1 MMAGRVEGNVCIVTG
16 GGRNIGRAIAE
27 RLGEEG
33 AKVVVVDLDDIGAE
47 VAETIEEGEGGEATF
62 AQCDCTDEDAVA
74 TMVERAVERWG
85 GVDGLVNNVAYAE
98 NESVLE
104 CSEDDWERVMDV
116 TLKTAFLCTKHAAA
130 AMKES
135 GGGAIVNVASTS
147 GHRGTPEKVAYCTA
161 KGGLLNFTRQ
171 TAVDLADHD
180 VRVNTLTPT
189 RTGSAVGF
197 EEGGPGRN
205 TDGILRDRLG
215 EPIDQA
221 NGALFLL
228 SDEADFVNGTQ
239 LVVDGGYLASY

>member
-1 MMAGRVEGNVCIVTG
+1 MAGRVDGKVCIVTG
-16 GGRNIGRAIAE
+16 AGQNIGRAMAE

-33 AKVVVVDLDDIGAE
+33 AKVVVVDLDDVGEE
-47 VAETIEEGEGGEATF
+47 VAASIEADADGEAIF
-62 AQCDCTDEDAVA
+62 VECDVTDEDAVA
-74 TMVERAVERWG
+74 AMVERTIDRWG

-98 NESVLE
+98 NKSVLE
-104 CSEDDWERVMDV
+104 CSSGDWDRVMDV
-116 TLKTAFLCTKHAAA
+116 TLKSAFFCTKHVAE
-130 AMKES
+130 AMKED

-147 GHRGTPEKVAYCTA
+147 GHRGTPSKVAYCTA

-171 TAVDLADHD
+171 TAVDLAEHD
-180 VRVNTLTPT
+180 IRVNTLTPT

-221 NGALFLL
+221 NGVLFLL
-228 SDEADFVNGTQ
+228 SDEADFVNGTE

>member
-1 MMAGRVEGNVCIVTG
+1 MAGRVAGKVCIVTG
-16 GGRNIGRAIAE
+16 GARNIGRAIAE

-33 AKVVVVDLDDIGAE
+33 ATVVVVDLDEIGGE
-47 VAETIEEGEGGEATF
+47 VAEGDGEATF
-62 AQCDCTDEDAVA
+62 VECDVTDGDAVA
-74 TMVERAVERWG
+74 SMVERTVDRWG
-85 GVDGLVNNVAYAE
+85 RVDGLINNVADAE
-98 NESVLE
+98 NESILE
-104 CSEDDWERVMDV
+104 CSEADWDRVLDV
-116 TLKTAFLCTKHAAA
+116 TLKSAFVCTKHAAA

-147 GHRGTPEKVAYCTA
+147 GHRGTPSKVAYCTA

-171 TAVDLADHD
+171 TAVDLAEHD
-180 VRVNTLTPT
+180 IRVNTLTPT

-205 TDGILRDRLG
+205 TDGILRGRLG

-228 SDEADFVNGTQ
+228 SDEADFVNGAE